1 MGKGK
6 IMQKLRNKTVNENRS
21 IDLDRAWKMLGE
33 TPMEH
38 RERLEREKWMISQ
51 LKRYCEMK
59 KIEKEFMKL
68 RPIG

>member
-1 MGKGK
+1 MV
-6 IMQKLRNKTVNENRS
+6 KLRDRTIKENRS
-21 IDLDRAWKMLGE
+21 LDPDRCWKMLGE
-33 TPMEH
+33 TPIEH

-59 KIEKEFMKL
+59 WIEKEFMKL